1 MGDLSRR
8 LRRVERRLA
17 PAAALHVVEV
27 ADGPDLERRT
37 AAALAAAGIRPA
49 AADTVVVLRRFADAG
64 PGRLLESR
72 PTG

>member
-37 AAALAAAGIRPA
+37 AAALAVAGIRPA
-49 AADTVVVLRRFADAG
+49 AADTVVVLRRFAEPEAG
-64 PGRLLESR
+64 RTGRARS
-72 PTG
+72 